1 MILDLVF
8 LEVNGKILIDFSF
21 RTRNLWITVNCKVCT
36 FIQGYPQR
44 MRLQSRLHRIN
55 SCLCAL
61 YLWFSET
68 KNWFLLLANYNKQ
81 CEKKIFKADELI
93 SCLSLLIDSS
103 GEWGLWILGGGN
115 GVDAIDNVQENYF
128 YFIRNTRRSM
138 NISASIFLHV

>member
-1 MILDLVF
+1 MAKFSLIF
-8 LEVNGKILIDFSF
+8 HLELETFGSLWTVKFVHSYRVTHKGWDFRADCTELIH
-21 RTRNLWITVNCKVCT
+21 V
-36 FIQGYPQR
+36 
-44 MRLQSRLHRIN
+44 
-55 SCLCAL
+55 CAL